1 MTKLT
6 SDRATHLPRNTHA
19 TNSAHRHGWSSPSVL
34 CVVSSKSHS
43 QSALIRPATPTSRS
57 NRLATKAKTDD
68 PAVATA
74 SPHVRLSSSSSESEP
89 PESETPPASC
99 AADSVT
105 APARAGIRLGNVRAF
120 ASGAFARP
128 MPRVRPIAS
137 AGAFSSSTHRRTS
150 RASACFADDDMS
162 RLSASRR
169 TETRAGGRDNAGS
182 GVGVCVALRVSP
194 TSAAPSQFEFEF
206 VERQQN
212 ASKRE
217 ENSTRVRFEIPLSR
231 VPEPSFDPLR

>member
-34 CVVSSKSHS
+34 CVVSSRSHS

-105 APARAGIRLGNVRAF
+105 ASARAGIRLGNVRAF

-182 GVGVCVALRVSP
+182 GVGVSR
-194 TSAAPSQFEFEF
+194 
-206 VERQQN
+206 
-212 ASKRE
+212 ASHCAFHRRRRLPAIRI
-217 ENSTRVRFEIPLSR
+217 RVR
-231 VPEPSFDPLR
+231 